1 MSASSK
7 EIQVGDRA
15 SVEKQMKLEDVLS
28 FAGIS
33 NDFNPVHVDADYAKK
48 SRYKGQIVHGLMASS
63 LFSGIF
69 GTQLP
74 GEGCVYKSQSL
85 RFRRP
90 IYVDDLVTAEVEVL
104 KVDMEKKLVFF
115 RTTCRVNGRVAI
127 DGEAEIFI
135 P

>member
-104 KVDMEKKLVFF
+104 KVEMEKKLVFF